1 MAICYIKSISDDS
14 TLGLWHMSE
23 SWQELKEMVNLPELE
38 LLALEDKKTDRRKQ
52 EWLACRILLQEMSQ
66 MQPIIVYDENR
77 KPHIKDSTR
86 QLSMSHSGAYAC
98 VYVHDNKP
106 VGVDLQQMKPSIS
119 KGADY
124 FLNDA
129 EMQWTDLNDNVL
141 LHLIWCAKE
150 AVFKYAGDAD
160 LDLKKHIITNPFQS
174 NQNGT
179 IEVCIQKENV
189 NRSVKVHYD
198 AFEDYLLAWTI

>member
-14 TLGLWHMSE
+14 TLGLWRMSE
-23 SWQELKEMVNLPELE
+23 SWQELKEMVHLPDLA

-52 EWLACRILLQEMSQ
+52 EWLACRILLQEMTHL
-66 MQPIIVYDENR
+66 QPIIIYDEHR
-77 KPHIKDSTR
+77 KPNIKDR
-86 QLSMSHSGAYAC
+86 AKQLSMSHSGEYAS
-98 VYVHDNKP
+98 VYVHDIKP
-106 VGVDLQQMKPSIS
+106 IGIDLQQMKPSIS

-160 LDLKKHIITNPFQS
+160 LDLKKHIITNPFHS
-174 NQNGT
+174 NQNGI
-179 IEVCIQKENV
+179 IEVCIQKENI
-189 NRSVKVHYD
+189 NESVQVHYD
-198 AFEDYLLAWTI
+198 AFDDYLIAWTV

>member
-14 TLGLWHMSE
+14 TLGLWHMTE
-23 SWQELKEMVNLPELE
+23 SWQEMQEMANLPNSEYLPLE
-38 LLALEDKKTDRRKQ
+38 EKKTDRRKQ
-52 EWLACRILLQEMSQ
+52 EWLACRILLQEMIHSQ
-66 MQPIIVYDENR
+66 PLIKYDENR
-77 KPHIKDSTR
+77 KPRIKNSTR
-86 QLSMSHSGAYAC
+86 QLSMSHSGDYAS

-129 EMQWTDLNDNVL
+129 EQHWVDLNDNVQ

-150 AVFKYAGDAD
+150 AAFKYAGDAD
-160 LDLKKHIITNPFQS
+160 LDLKKHIITNPFHS
-174 NQNGT
+174 NQNGL
-179 IEVCIQKENV
+179 IEVSIQKEQLTE
-189 NRSVKVHYD
+189 SVKVRYD
-198 AFEDYLLAWTI
+198 TFEDYLLAWTV

>member
-23 SWQELKEMVNLPELE
+23 SWQELKEMVNLHDLE

-52 EWLACRILLQEMSQ
+52 EWLACRILLQGMSQ

-77 KPHIKDSTR
+77 KPHIKASTK

-98 VYVHDNKP
+98 VYVHDSKP

>member
-1 MAICYIKSISDDS
+1 MPICYIKSISDDS

-23 SWQELKEMVNLPELE
+23 SWHDLKETVNLSDGE
-38 LLALEDKKTDRRKQ
+38 LLALEDKKTDRRRQ
-52 EWLACRILLQEMSQ
+52 EWLACRMLLQEMTEL
-66 MQPIIVYDENR
+66 QPVIMYDENR
-77 KPHIKDSTR
+77 KPHIKDSIK
-86 QLSMSHSGAYAC
+86 QLSMSHSGEYAS

-124 FLNDA
+124 FLNEA
-129 EMQWTDLNDNVL
+129 EMQWTNLNDNVL

-174 NQNGT
+174 NQNGV
-179 IEVCIQKENV
+179 IEVCIQKENI
-189 NRSVKVHYD
+189 NKSVKVHYD
-198 AFEDYLLAWTI
+198 AFDDYILAWTV

>member
-1 MAICYIKSISDDS
+1 MPICYIKSISDDS

-23 SWQELKEMVNLPELE
+23 SWQDLKEMVTLPETE
-38 LLALEDKKTDRRKQ
+38 LVALKDKKTDRRRQ
-52 EWLACRILLQEMSQ
+52 EWLACRMLLQEMSDL
-66 MQPIIVYDENR
+66 QPVIMYDENR
-77 KPHIKDSTR
+77 KPHIKDSVK
-86 QLSMSHSGAYAC
+86 QLSMSHSGEYAS
-98 VYVHDNKP
+98 VYVHDGKP

-119 KGADY
+119 TGANY

-129 EMQWTDLNDNVL
+129 EMQWTNLNDNVL